1 MFKHKL
7 TKYGINALTVAA
19 LTLPSIVAA
28 QELSL
33 GLEYAS
39 STGLGSTDLR
49 DIVNNFIRVLLG
61 FLGLIAVIIILV
73 GGFQWMTAGGD
84 DAKVEILRI
93 IVKVHGLDIV
103 VLAVTRCAIEVYIV
117 GLGVVGG
124 RVRDPIRE
132 GSHAPVG

>member
-73 GGFQWMTAGGD
+73 GGFQWMTAMGD
-84 DAKVEILRI
+84 DTKIKGAKGLIKAGVTGLIIILAAYSI
-93 IVKVHGLDIV
+93 S
-103 VLAVTRCAIEVYIV
+103 TFAINTIMTATGNVA
-117 GLGVVGG
+117 G
-124 RVRDPIRE
+124 
-132 GSHAPVG
+132 